1 MATSP
6 VYFITEQ
13 TTATRVPVD
22 IYSADYSTSPR
33 TIKPIDVNSTIDLS
47 FECLMI
53 TNEACAS
60 FQQSGVTI
68 NI

>member
-6 VYFITEQ
+6 VYFITEK

-22 IYSADYSTSPR
+22 IYSADYSNNPR
-33 TIKPIDVNSTIDLS
+33 TIKPIDLNSTIDLS
-47 FECLMI
+47 FEGLII
-53 TNEACAS
+53 TNETSAS
-60 FQQSGVTI
+60 FQQPSATI